1 MKEKNI
7 KFNNPGLRERVLQNY
22 IIHNFSKL
30 KIRPYGKKIIH
41 VDDNDDIYPDLSFVL
56 DDNTRIPV
64 EVEWMTS
71 KFNHDI
77 SVLQNNNGIIIVLNN
92 DKEIGNVPVYELDFT
107 DFEKWFVQNASD
119 FILDTTTQFKKSGK
133 EHRPYSKLWFSYL
146 SIKQGGV
153 ADFGVALEHETWGIP
168 STYKPTTE
176 NQISD
181 IQKGDLIAFI
191 GPGKQYPG
199 RVNIKTWQ
207 SGNFKG
213 KFEKIQ
219 VFRITSDYYLDF
231 KNIIWKKNS
240 GKHKDEVYPHRF
252 KFDRNPILTMK
263 DIKIKKLTST
273 TKLELHTMY
282 SVGLWP
288 ADPSS
293 LVDIMSNAEQI

>member
-1 MKEKNI
+1 MKFK
-7 KFNNPGLRERVLQNY
+7 NPGLRERVLQNY

-30 KIRPYGKKIIH
+30 KIRPHGKKIIH
-41 VDDNDDIYPDLSFVL
+41 VDDHDDIYPDLFFVL
-56 DDNTRIPV
+56 DDNAKIPV
-64 EVEWMTS
+64 EVEWKTS
-71 KFNHDI
+71 KFDHDI
-77 SVLQNNNGIIIVLNN
+77 SVLQDNNGIIIVLNDDVN
-92 DKEIGNVPVYELDFT
+92 IGTVPVYELDST

-119 FILDTTTQFKKSGK
+119 LILDTTTPFKKSEK
-133 EHRPYSKLWFSYL
+133 ERRPYSKLWFSYL
-146 SIKQGGV
+146 SLKAGGV
-153 ADFGVALEHETWGIP
+153 SDFDVALEYQTWGIP

-191 GPGKQYPG
+191 GPGKHFPG

-207 SGNFKG
+207 MGNFNG

-219 VFRITSDYYLDF
+219 VFRITSDYYQDS

-263 DIKIKKLTST
+263 DIKIKKLTKT
-273 TKLELHTMY
+273 TKLELHTMVY
-282 SVGLWP
+282 SNLRP

-293 LVDIMSNAEQI
+293 LVDIMSNAE